1 MANNKLKL
9 AVVCSSN
16 MNRSM
21 EAHSFLHKKGYDIKS
36 YGTGNMIKIPG
47 ESPRTPNTY
56 PFGTTYESIYADLKN
71 KDETLYTK
79 NGMLHIMERNKRIKS
94 GPERFQ
100 ECGLEFEIILT
111 VEEKVYDQV
120 LECFASREAESET
133 PVHVIN
139 MNVVDNPED
148 ATIGAFLLCELAQHV
163 HSSDDLDNDIDDILQ
178 EFESKC
184 EREILHTVL
193 FY

>member
-1 MANNKLKL
+1 MPDIKY

-21 EAHSFLHKKGYDIKS
+21 EAHSFLKKKGYSIES
-36 YGTGNMIKIPG
+36 FGTGEKIKIPG
-47 ESPRTPNTY
+47 QSAKEPNAY
-56 PFGTTYESIYADLKN
+56 PFGTSYEDIYTDLKT
-71 KDETLYTK
+71 KDKALYTK
-79 NGMLHIMERNKRIKS
+79 NGMLHIMERNKRIKR

-100 ECGLEFEIILT
+100 EAKSSFDIILT
-111 VEEKVYDQV
+111 VAEIVYDQV
-120 LECFASREAESET
+120 LEHFEKAGNVTSQ

-148 ATIGAFLLCELAQHV
+148 ATIGAFLLCDLVQELSA
-163 HSSDDLDNDIDDILQ
+163 SEDLDNDIEEIIQ
-178 EFESKC
+178 EFEGKC
-184 EREILHTVL
+184 EREVYHTVL

>member
-1 MANNKLKL
+1 MARDIKY

-21 EAHSFLHKKGYDIKS
+21 EAHSFLQKKGFNIKS

-47 ESPRTPNTY
+47 KSEKEPNQY
-56 PFGTTYESIYADLKN
+56 PFGTSYDDIYTDLKS
-71 KDETLYTK
+71 KDKSLYTK
-79 NGMLHIMERNKRIKS
+79 NGMLHIMERNRRIKK
-94 GPERFQ
+94 GPEKFQ
-100 ECGLEFEIILT
+100 ETNGKYEVILT

-120 LECFASREAESET
+120 LADFELKGGQSDE

-148 ATIGAFLLCELAQHV
+148 ATIGAFLLCDLASLL
-163 HSSDDLDNDIDDILQ
+163 SSSEDLDNDIEEIIQ
-178 EFESKC
+178 EFESKA
-184 EREILHTVL
+184 ERELLHSVL

>member
-1 MANNKLKL
+1 MDLKY

-21 EAHSFLHKKGYDIKS
+21 EAHSFLQKKGFNIKS
-36 YGTGNMIKIPG
+36 YGTGEKIKIPG
-47 ESPRTPNTY
+47 ASANEPNTY
-56 PFGTTYESIYADLKN
+56 PFGTSYDEIYTDLKS
-71 KDETLYTK
+71 KDKTLYTK
-79 NGMLHIMERNKRIKS
+79 NGMLHIMERNRRIKK
-94 GPERFQ
+94 GPEKFQ
-100 ECGLEFEIILT
+100 KTEEKFDVILT

-120 LECFASREAESET
+120 LEHFESVGSSIDQ

-148 ATIGAFLLCELAQHV
+148 ATIGAFLLCDLVQELSA
-163 HSSDDLDNDIDDILQ
+163 SEDLDNDMEEIIQ
-178 EFESKC
+178 EFETKC
-184 EREILHTVL
+184 DREVFHSVL

>member
-1 MANNKLKL
+1 MAPDIRY

-21 EAHSFLHKKGYDIKS
+21 EAHSFLQKKGFNIRS
-36 YGTGNMIKIPG
+36 YGTGEKIKIPG
-47 ESPRTPNTY
+47 KSEKEPNQY
-56 PFGTTYESIYADLKN
+56 PFGTTYDAIYNDLKTQD
-71 KDETLYTK
+71 KQLYTK

-100 ECGLEFEIILT
+100 ESKNEYDVILT
-111 VEEKVYDQV
+111 VQEKVYDEV
-120 LECFASREAESET
+120 LADFETKESKSEN

-139 MNVVDNPED
+139 MNVIDNPED
-148 ATIGAFLLCELAQHV
+148 ATIGAFLLCDLVQEL
-163 HSSDDLDNDIDDILQ
+163 SNSDDIDNDIEEIIQ
-178 EFESKC
+178 EFEAKC
-184 EREILHTVL
+184 QREVLHTVL

>member
-1 MANNKLKL
+1 MSSEIRY

-21 EAHSFLHKKGYDIKS
+21 EAHSFLQKKGFNIRS
-36 YGTGNMIKIPG
+36 YGTGEKIKIPG
-47 ESPRTPNTY
+47 SSAKEPNQY
-56 PFGTTYESIYADLKN
+56 PFGTSYDEIYADLTS
-71 KDETLYTK
+71 KDKALYTK
-79 NGMLHIMERNKRIKS
+79 NGMLHIMERNRRIKR
-94 GPERFQ
+94 GPEKFQ
-100 ECGLEFEIILT
+100 ETSHQYDIILT

-120 LECFASREAESET
+120 LEDFSVRGSVLEK

-148 ATIGAFLLCELAQHV
+148 ATIGAFLLCDLVQEL
-163 HSSDDLDNDIDDILQ
+163 SNSEDLDNDIEDIIQ

-184 EREILHTVL
+184 EREVLHTVL

>member
-1 MANNKLKL
+1 MGAKLRM

-21 EAHSFLHKKGYDIKS
+21 EAHSFLQKKGYDIKS

-47 ESPRTPNTY
+47 ATERTPNTY
-56 PFGTTYESIYADLKN
+56 PFGTTYDHIFADLSN
-71 KDETLYTK
+71 KDKELYTK
-79 NGMLHIMERNKRIKS
+79 NGMLHIMERNRRIKA
-94 GPERFQ
+94 GPEQLQQTPERFDV
-100 ECGLEFEIILT
+100 ILT
-111 VEEKVYDQV
+111 VEEKVYDQT
-120 LECFASREAESET
+120 LEHFAERAGEQEE

-148 ATIGAFLLCELAQHV
+148 ATIGAFLLCELAQHL
-163 HSSDDLDNDIDDILQ
+163 SSSEDLDDDIDNIVQ
-178 EFESKC
+178 EFETKC
-184 EREILHTVL
+184 EREVLHTIL

>member
-1 MANNKLKL
+1 MPVNVKF

-21 EAHSFLHKKGYDIKS
+21 EAHSFLQKKGFNIAS
-36 YGTGNMIKIPG
+36 YGTGAQIKIPG
-47 ESPRTPNTY
+47 KSEKEPNQY
-56 PFGTTYESIYADLKN
+56 PFGTTYDEIYTDLKT
-71 KDETLYTK
+71 KDKGLYTK
-79 NGMLHIMERNKRIKS
+79 NGMLHIMERNRRIKK
-94 GPERFQ
+94 GPEKFQ
-100 ECGLEFEIILT
+100 ETKNKYDVILT

-120 LECFASREAESET
+120 LADFSEKGNQIEE

-148 ATIGAFLLCELAQHV
+148 ATIGAFLLCDLASLLSV
-163 HSSDDLDNDIDDILQ
+163 SEDLDNDIDEIVQ

-184 EREILHTVL
+184 QREILHSVL

>member
-1 MANNKLKL
+1 MAKDIRY

-21 EAHSFLHKKGYDIKS
+21 EAHSFLQKKGFNIKS

-47 ESPRTPNTY
+47 KSEKEPNQY
-56 PFGTTYESIYADLKN
+56 PFGTSYDDIYTDLKS
-71 KDETLYTK
+71 KDKSLYTK
-79 NGMLHIMERNKRIKS
+79 NGMLHIMERNRRIKK
-94 GPERFQ
+94 GPEKFQ
-100 ECGLEFEIILT
+100 ETNGRYDVILT

-120 LECFASREAESET
+120 LADFDEKGGQCDE

-148 ATIGAFLLCELAQHV
+148 ATIGAFLLCDLASLL
-163 HSSDDLDNDIDDILQ
+163 SSSEDLDNDIEEIIQ
-178 EFESKC
+178 EFESKA
-184 EREILHTVL
+184 ERELLHSVL

>member
-1 MANNKLKL
+1 MPHEVKF

-21 EAHSFLHKKGYDIKS
+21 EAHSFLQKKGFNISS
-36 YGTGNMIKIPG
+36 YGTGEKIKIPG
-47 ESPRTPNTY
+47 KSEKEPNQY
-56 PFGTTYESIYADLKN
+56 PFGTSYDEIYQDLKT
-71 KDETLYTK
+71 KDKGLYTK
-79 NGMLHIMERNKRIKS
+79 NGMLHIMERNRRIKR
-94 GPERFQ
+94 GPEKFQ
-100 ECGLEFEIILT
+100 ETKNKYEVILT

-120 LECFASREAESET
+120 LADFNEKGNQVEE

-148 ATIGAFLLCELAQHV
+148 ATIGAFLLCDLA
-163 HSSDDLDNDIDDILQ
+163 SLLSISDDLDNDIDEIIQ
-178 EFESKC
+178 EFESKSQ
-184 EREILHTVL
+184 REILHSVL